1 MLVLLYQKKKK
12 NKKTSHLSL
21 LKLNSLQPQ
30 YQNGEVQEGRQCG
43 PPAGWWQ
50 WRWDICGRHSRGYL
64 RGARR
69 SSRRGPNFEGMRSQ
83 PCLWVLLG
91 KSRVSWRVLHKGW
104 RSGPAGEN
112 RPAAGLLLQSIR
124 SLFLSSGPCM
134 LSPGTQNSS
143 LCLWEF
149 IAFRTLTK
157 IFISLIHKTIET
169 LTKGLGGRS
178 CSWFLA
184 DSPAWLSLFRPCAVT

>member
-1 MLVLLYQKKKK
+1 MLVLLYPKKKK

-112 RPAAGLLLQSIR
+112 RPAAGLLLQSVR
-124 SLFLSSGPCM
+124 SLSFQWTLFAQSWNPELILMSVGIY
-134 LSPGTQNSS
+134 SVQNP
-143 LCLWEF
+143 
-149 IAFRTLTK
+149 
-157 IFISLIHKTIET
+157 HKD
-169 LTKGLGGRS
+169 
-178 CSWFLA
+178 FY
-184 DSPAWLSLFRPCAVT
+184 